1 MRGRAILSSSVG
13 DEMNGKL
20 AFNLGWRALALLAFT
35 LAATAQIE
43 FRALDR
49 EIIQS
54 RLEDFSKKNSEREI
68 ILKRLFGQSGCK
80 PDQISEQ
87 EVKHKLPPNLI
98 CILPGQSDA
107 VILVGAHSD
116 QAEVGDGVVDNWS
129 GASLL
134 PSLLYSLSD
143 EPRRHT
149 FIFIAFTGEELG
161 MLGSDFYAKSLTL
174 EQRSR
179 VQAMINLD
187 SLGLGPSE
195 VWVTHSDGDL
205 VTSIGTVAAAMKLP
219 VRAMNVDQVGS
230 TDSESFVKYK
240 IPRITIHSVTQE
252 TWALLHS
259 DKDKL
264 SAIKMGDYY
273 ETYRLLAG
281 YLAYLDGHLG
291 KSPAQPVT
299 PHGN

>member
-1 MRGRAILSSSVG
+1 
-13 DEMNGKL
+13 
-20 AFNLGWRALALLAFT
+20 
-35 LAATAQIE
+35 
-43 FRALDR
+43 
-49 EIIQS
+49 
-54 RLEDFSKKNSEREI
+54 
-68 ILKRLFGQSGCK
+68 
-80 PDQISEQ
+80 
-87 EVKHKLPPNLI
+87 
-98 CILPGQSDA
+98 
-107 VILVGAHSD
+107 
-116 QAEVGDGVVDNWS
+116 VDNWS

-161 MLGSDFYAKSLTL
+161 MLGSDFYAKSLTP

-179 VQAMINLD
+179 IEAMIN
-187 SLGLGPSE
+187 
-195 VWVTHSDGDL
+195 
-205 VTSIGTVAAAMKLP
+205 
-219 VRAMNVDQVGS
+219 